1 MDIAYVKKVQE
12 WVECDNKILKSKEAI
27 KEVVEKKKELEE
39 EIIEYVEDNKY
50 DKLTLNITDGAIKF
64 SKRNTTQPLSMKV
77 VRGILQSYCD
87 KEEHIDVSAIMKY
100 ISESLETKQKVC
112 MNREI
117 KENKQQL

>member
-1 MDIAYVKKVQE
+1 MDISYVKKVQE

-39 EIIEYVEDNKY
+39 DIIQYVENNKY

-64 SKRNTTQPLSMKV
+64 SKRNSTQPLSMKV
-77 VRGILQSYCD
+77 LRAILQKYCD
-87 KEEHIDVSAIMKY
+87 QEEHIDVAAIMKFVG
-100 ISESLETKQKVC
+100 ESLETKQKVC

-117 KENKQQL
+117 KEPS